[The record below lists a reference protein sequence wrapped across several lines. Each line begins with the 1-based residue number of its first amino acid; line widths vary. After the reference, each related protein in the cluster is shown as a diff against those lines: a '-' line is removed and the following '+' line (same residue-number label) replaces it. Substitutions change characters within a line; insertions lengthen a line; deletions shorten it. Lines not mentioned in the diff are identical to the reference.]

1 MTVKE
6 ITTKEITT
14 KLNLIFK
21 VAHMLLATAVL
32 LLSAAVA
39 TAQVASDV
47 YQPLSDGHSQMTAA
61 ARQAIE
67 QAFDSGTHRI
77 EIELP
82 PADPRLQIPVCA
94 LPLETTM
101 SRHNGQ
107 GGRVSVKVDC
117 RDAAPWS
124 RHVAAQVR
132 VFREA
137 VVATRSIARGTM
149 ISAADIAL
157 REVDVSTIRGQ
168 ILESAD
174 AVLGMEL
181 RRPSSMGDVLSMDM
195 LITPLMVKRG
205 DTVVVT
211 AERSGVVI
219 RQQGVAL
226 QDGEAGKQ
234 IQIRNARSDRVIH
247 AVVTGPG
254 EVKVIF

>member
-1 MTVKE
+1 MTGNM
-6 ITTKEITT
+6 ITTRLLHLCKVT
-14 KLNLIFK
+14 KR
-21 VAHMLLATAVL
+21 LLPTAAL
-32 LLSAAVA
+32 LVSAAA
-39 TAQVASDV
+39 ASAQVAGDEP
-47 YQPLSDGHSQMTAA
+47 QPITHGHSQMTAA

-67 QAFDSGTHRI
+67 QAFDLSSNRI
-77 EIELP
+77 EVELP
-82 PADPRLQIPVCA
+82 AADPRLQIPVCA

-137 VVATRSIARGTM
+137 IVASRSAGRGTM
-149 ISAADIAL
+149 LSAADITV

-168 ILESAD
+168 ILESAET
-174 AVLGMEL
+174 VLGMEL
-181 RRPSSMGDVLSMDM
+181 RRPASAGDVLSMDM

-234 IQIRNARSDRVIH
+234 IQIRNARSDRVIN

>member
-1 MTVKE
+1 MT
-6 ITTKEITT
+6 INQTTTRLLHFYRT
-14 KLNLIFK
+14 
-21 VAHMLLATAVL
+21 AHTLLTTAVL
-32 LLSAAVA
+32 LVLVSVSA
-39 TAQVASDV
+39 TAVTPQVDSNEF
-47 YQPLSDGHSQMTAA
+47 QSSTDGHSLVTAA
-61 ARQAIE
+61 ARHAIE
-67 QAFDSGTHRI
+67 QAFAFSTNRI

-82 PADPRLQIPVCA
+82 AADPRLQIPVCA
-94 LPLETTM
+94 LPLETAM

-117 RDAAPWS
+117 RDATPWS

-132 VFREA
+132 VFREV
-137 VVATRSIARGTM
+137 VVASRSIGRGTM
-149 ISAADIAL
+149 LSAADIAV
-157 REVDVSTIRGQ
+157 REVDVSTTRGQ

-174 AVLGMEL
+174 TVLGMEL
-181 RRPSSMGDVLSMDM
+181 RRPASPGDVLSMDM

-234 IQIRNARSDRVIH
+234 IQIRNARSERVIN

>member
-1 MTVKE
+1 MTGNM
-6 ITTKEITT
+6 ITTR
-14 KLNLIFK
+14 LLHLFK
-21 VAHMLLATAVL
+21 VTKRLFSTVAL
-32 LLSAAVA
+32 LLSAAA
-39 TAQVASDV
+39 ASAQVTGDE
-47 YQPLSDGHSQMTAA
+47 YPPLTDGHSQMAAA
-61 ARQAIE
+61 ARQTIE
-67 QAFDSGTHRI
+67 QAFDFSTNRI

-82 PADPRLQIPVCA
+82 AADPRLQIPVCA
-94 LPLETTM
+94 LPLETAM

-107 GGRVSVKVDC
+107 GGRVSVRVDC
-117 RDAAPWS
+117 RDATPWS

-137 VVATRSIARGTM
+137 VVASRSIGRGTM
-149 ISAADIAL
+149 LSAADVAV

-168 ILESAD
+168 ILESAES
-174 AVLGMEL
+174 VLGMEL
-181 RRPSSMGDVLSMDM
+181 RRPTSAGEVLSMDM

-234 IQIRNARSDRVIH
+234 IQIRNARSDRVIN